1 MPILLLLMGIISMIY
16 YSNDIYFPI
25 GISII
30 IYVLT
35 SVCII
40 YYFSIRRVG
49 ALIVFIWIAY
59 LLPFIHII
67 PYLTFNYKVDDVS
80 LIWSLAVNPY
90 MSNENIIMLT
100 AMIGAVGAMG
110 FLLGVSLENK
120 KILPNK
126 IIYIRSKN
134 NYTRTMIFPVWILWV
149 LIGVSLSWLSAPQET
164 IFVSQYTNSQSLL
177 QGFNFGSAWLV
188 SYIILLFSLSDTI
201 FEKEIK
207 LKIIKTIIVI
217 MAIIYVVLI
226 LQLLRGD
233 RESITLVIAVFL
245 VYFYWMRNSKNKTKF
260 GSTAIIMMGGFSI
273 LVISWSVGQIRSTSV
288 GLDAI
293 DFVESIAVLIDFEG
307 NIVLPKILYGTWTG
321 VMLTPLSVAGDYLQN
336 ILPMKYGEDY
346 MNFILSIPPGFL
358 SDAVGYVRPI
368 DASSGPAFDMKYG
381 LGGNHAVTVPFM
393 NFRIYG
399 VFFIITIWSYLL
411 TKFEKKAT
419 NHLTTRSLTFLS
431 TFVVIAPH
439 WLWYG
444 EKYIMNAVIIWFI
457 LGWMHQIST
466 KIGIHKKV
474 MLSIK

>member
-1 MPILLLLMGIISMIY
+1 MGIISMIY

-25 GISII
+25 GVSIL

-40 YYFSIRRVG
+40 YYFSRRRVG
-49 ALIVFIWIAY
+49 AVIVFIWIAY

-67 PYLTFNYKVDDVS
+67 PYLNFNYREDDVS
-80 LIWSLAVNPY
+80 LIWSLSVNPY

-100 AMIGAVGAMG
+100 AMIGAVGTMG
-110 FLLGVSLENK
+110 LLLGISLANK
-120 KILPNK
+120 KILPSE
-126 IIYIRSKN
+126 ILHRCSQN

-149 LIGVSLSWLSAPQET
+149 VIGVSLSWLSAPQET
-164 IFVSQYTNSQSLL
+164 IFMSQYTKSHSLL
-177 QGFNFGSAWLV
+177 QGYNFGSAWLV

-201 FEKEIK
+201 FEKKQK
-207 LKIIKTIIVI
+207 LKIIKTKIII
-217 MAIIYVVLI
+217 MAITYVVLF

-233 RESITLVIAVFL
+233 RESLTLVIAVVL
-245 VYFYWMRNSKNKTKF
+245 VYFYWMRNSTNKINF
-260 GSTAIIMMGGFSI
+260 GSTGKIMIGGFSI
-273 LVISWSVGQIRSTSV
+273 LVISWSVGQMRSTTV
-288 GLDAI
+288 GLDVI
-293 DFVESIAVLIDFEG
+293 EFVESIVDSIDFEG
-307 NIVLPKILYGTWTG
+307 NIVLPKIFYGTWTG
-321 VMLTPLSVAGDYLQN
+321 VMLTPLSVAGDYHHN

-346 MNFILSIPPGFL
+346 MNLFLSIPPGFI

-368 DASSGPAFDMKYG
+368 DSSSGPAYDMKYG

-411 TKFEKKAT
+411 TKYENKAM

-431 TFVVIAPH
+431 TIVMIAPH

-457 LGWMHQIST
+457 LGWMHQLSTIISF
-466 KIGIHKKV
+466 HKKV
-474 MLSIK
+474 MFSIK